1 MAPPAKS
8 PTQLSLLHNDVPA
21 LIGCVVLQLHK
32 VAREWTQT
40 EGVVRHTETDARV
53 RRKRTKRYVQR
64 IKDRSKK
71 AGQAPESFVSPSGAA
86 GTAQVRIVDYDAR
99 TFTEA
104 EAQSLEGCDA
114 YVKTPTVTWIN
125 VEGPST
131 PELLEAVKQCFGVH
145 PLVLEDIATTSQRP
159 KIGIFDDYVFIVV
172 RTFRY
177 NDKAATVEEE
187 QVSIVVGKNYV
198 LTFSEGRNDAFDILK
213 QRISSNEERLRV
225 TGPDYLAYAIID
237 VIVDQYFVILEKLG
251 ERIELLEDQVV
262 TSATPSTLEEI
273 HGLKTEL
280 VYLRESMWPLREVID
295 RIEEVNTPLIKA
307 STRPYFRDVYDHTV
321 HAIDIVETFRD
332 IVSGILD
339 IYLSSVSL
347 KLNEVMKVLTIIGTI
362 FLPLAFIASV
372 YGMNFREPEV
382 ASEWGYPAFWLVTA
396 VIIIVMVAYFR
407 RKRWILQ
414 PAVRY
419 ERER

>member
-1 MAPPAKS
+1 
-8 PTQLSLLHNDVPA
+8 
-21 LIGCVVLQLHK
+21 
-32 VAREWTQT
+32 
-40 EGVVRHTETDARV
+40 VVRHTETKAHTTH
-53 RRKRTKRYVQR
+53 KRTKRYVQR
-64 IKDRSKK
+64 IKDRTEK
-71 AGQAPESFVSPSGAA
+71 AGQAPESFVPPPRAT
-86 GTAQVRIVDYDAR
+86 GTTQIRIVDYDAR
-99 TFTEA
+99 TFNEA
-104 EAQSLEGCDA
+104 EAQTIEECGTYA
-114 YVKTPTVTWIN
+114 KTPTVTWIN
-125 VEGPST
+125 VEGPNT
-131 PELLEAVKQCFGVH
+131 PELLEAVKQSFGVH

-159 KIGIFDDYVFIVV
+159 KVEVFDDYVFIVV
-172 RTFRY
+172 RMFRY

-187 QVSIVVGKNYV
+187 QVSIILGKNYV

-213 QRISSNEERLRV
+213 QRIASNEERLRV

-237 VIVDQYFVILEKLG
+237 VIVDQYFAILEKLG
-251 ERIELLEDQVV
+251 ERIELLEDEVV

-280 VYLRESMWPLREVID
+280 VYLRESTWPLREVID
-295 RIEEVNTPLIKA
+295 RIEEAKTPLIKA

-382 ASEWGYPAFWLVTA
+382 VSEWGYPAFWLVTA
-396 VIIIVMVAYFR
+396 VIIIVMVVYFR
-407 RKRWILQ
+407 RKGWILQ
-414 PAVRY
+414 SKAPR
-419 ERER
+419 R